1 MNKIFLLLVTLLSL
15 PQIIYAQAKIGDDEF
30 IAYKAERLKY
40 HFSHMEILL
49 SRFLAIDGNT
59 TFNKSKEKY
68 MLLKL
73 EEAEREGFS
82 LNESAVF
89 RQIVSDSHYYQ
100 LKIALPARDVIKDI
114 ELIIEHYPP
123 YVMLEE
129 AKKLS
134 VRVKKQDMHA
144 HSRAFFILNTL
155 RQLERNAKKT
165 AIELKD
171 SYEEI
176 KRLGDGDV
184 IKAMGFESIGQIILA
199 RTWPFWIEDFRN
211 DYESIIWCLIEPR
224 DESQTSCY

>member
-1 MNKIFLLLVTLLSL
+1 MKIFLLLVTLLSL
-15 PQIIYAQAKIGDDEF
+15 PQIIYAQAKIGDDQF
-30 IAYKAERLKY
+30 IADKAKRLKH
-40 HFSHMEILL
+40 HFSQMEKLL

-73 EEAEREGFS
+73 EEAEKEAFS

-89 RQIVSDSHYYQ
+89 REIVSDSHYYQ

-114 ELIIEHYPP
+114 ELIIENYPP

-134 VRVKKQDMHA
+134 VRVKKQDILA
-144 HSRAFFILNTL
+144 YSRAFFILRTL
-155 RQLERNAKKT
+155 RRLERNAQKT
-165 AIELKD
+165 AIEVHD

-184 IKAMGFESIGQIILA
+184 IKAMGFGSYYSIVFA
-199 RTWPFWIEDFRN
+199 RAWPSWIEDFRN

-224 DESQTSCY
+224 DESQTTCY